1 MNKNVFNY
9 LNEKAN
15 DVADYIKAKAE
26 AAGAYLSE
34 HAQDIKQGA
43 IKGTATVLTAA
54 MLLGGMT
61 GCDTLEQIGGPELEQ
76 YEQLPIRPIEEI
88 EQSGITAEDVLA
100 LYDDLAEKCVEA
112 HYATTNW
119 KEELGERFNEL
130 DGQFISI
137 SPTTINEIG
146 YENNYVLPFYLQ
158 ASVFRPSNRWSTES
172 SSPYYTNQKFINEEI
187 YETVLTIKQNFGE
200 KSGTKDY
207 QWGVPKASF
216 DKVLQAFNTP
226 TITLD
231 KEALEGKIPNVH
243 FYQIEENYLWG
254 TTAYNSVPLSREIIA
269 NATPE
274 QLWALYDLIN
284 SMIELNFN
292 ATLPSLDAEHEIID

>member
-9 LNEKAN
+9 LNDKAN
-15 DVADYIKAKAE
+15 EVTNYIRAKAE
-26 AAGAYLSE
+26 AVGTYLQD
-34 HAQDIKQGA
+34 HAQDIKDGA
-43 IKGTATVLTAA
+43 VKGTATVLTAA

-61 GCDTLEQIGGPELEQ
+61 GCDVVEQIGGPKLEQ

-119 KEELGERFNEL
+119 KDELGERFNEL

-146 YENNYVLPFYLQ
+146 YENNYILPFYLQ
-158 ASVFRPSNRWSTES
+158 ASVFKPSNRWSTES

-187 YETVLTIKQNFGE
+187 YETILTIKQNFGE
-200 KSGTKDY
+200 KSGTKAY

-216 DKVLQAFNTP
+216 DKVLKAFNTP
-226 TITLD
+226 TTILD
-231 KEALEGKIPNVH
+231 KETIEGKIPNAY
-243 FYQIEENYLWG
+243 FYQIEENNLWG
-254 TTAYNSVPLSREIIA
+254 TSAYNSVSLSRETIS
-269 NATPE
+269 NATQE
-274 QLWALYDLIN
+274 QLWALYDLITD
-284 SMIELNFN
+284 MIELNFN
-292 ATLPSLDAEHEIID
+292 ATLPQLDSEQEITD